1 MKKAVHLV
9 ICVILC
15 LFIGGIGGTL
25 TAAGNNEWTSSLKT
39 PDFSPPAYLF
49 IFVWPILYALM
60 GYSIHV
66 ILLSPKTK
74 IRNIGI
80 IIFALQFSLNFFW
93 NFLFF
98 KFHALGISS
107 IEIIL
112 LWLTI
117 LFMIIIFRKINKIA
131 AYIQIFYL
139 IWISFA
145 SILTGSI
152 WYLNN

>member
-1 MKKAVHLV
+1 MKKIVHLV

-15 LFIGGIGGTL
+15 LFIGGIGGTS
-25 TAAGNNEWTSSLKT
+25 TAAGNNEWTASLNT
-39 PDFSPPAYLF
+39 PAFSPPPLLF
-49 IFVWPILYALM
+49 IPVWTILYALM
-60 GYSIHV
+60 GYSIHI
-66 ILLSPKTK
+66 ILKSPKTK

-80 IIFALQFSLNFFW
+80 LIFALQLSLNFFW

-98 KFHALGISS
+98 KFHLLSISFL
-107 IEIIL
+107 EIIL

-117 LFMIIIFRKINKIA
+117 LTMIIIFKKISKKA
-131 AYIQIFYL
+131 AYIQIPYL

-152 WYLNN
+152 WYLNK